1 MEKKNYKPKSCR
13 QCPAVRLEKGKI
25 KCGCQP
31 KDVATTPFEENW
43 LWKNC
48 PIGWDKEKK

>member
-1 MEKKNYKPKSCR
+1 MEKKNYKPKNCR

-31 KDVATTPFEENW
+31 KNVATTRLEEN
-43 LWKNC
+43 LMWKNC
-48 PIGWDKEKK
+48 PIGWDTDKK